1 MAIKTSLI
9 EIEGLGPVLFKSDSR
24 CKRLSIRLKPFEGIT
39 VMFPPG
45 FSPKK
50 ALAFVEEK
58 HQWILKNLEK
68 IEKHEGQKTIFDEKS
83 VFRTSS
89 FELKVQKHQAET
101 IRMTLNNGIL
111 RVAYPHFANVADSK
125 VQDAIREG
133 IERAMRIEAKLVL
146 PQKVHQFAHR
156 HNFSYKKVFV
166 KNLKSRWGSC
176 SAVNNINLNL
186 QLMRLPEY
194 LIDYV
199 VLHELCHTVE
209 KNHGPGFWRLMDR
222 VTGGKARVLASEMK
236 KHRTTIY

>member
-1 MAIKTSLI
+1 MSVKTSLI
-9 EIEGLGPVLFKSDSR
+9 EIDGLGPVLFKSDSR

-58 HQWILKNLEK
+58 REWILKNREK
-68 IEKHEGQKTIFDEKS
+68 IAKHEGQKTVFDEKA
-83 VFRTSS
+83 VFRTRS

-101 IRMTLNNGIL
+101 IRMSLNNGVL
-111 RVAYPHFANVADSK
+111 RVAYPYFANVADAK

-133 IERAMRIEAKLVL
+133 IEKAMRIEARQVL
-146 PQKVHQFAHR
+146 PKKVDQFAR
-156 HNFSYKKVFV
+156 LYNFSYKQVFV
-166 KNLKSRWGSC
+166 KSLKSRWGSC
-176 SAVNNINLNL
+176 SSVNNINLNL
-186 QLMRLPEY
+186 QLMRLPDY

-209 KNHGPGFWRLMDR
+209 KNHGPGFWRLMDK
-222 VTGGKARVLASEMK
+222 VTGGRAKTLAAEMK
-236 KHRTTIY
+236 QHRTTIY